1 MDLNFLNR
9 RRLIVD
15 IYTLL
20 PSKLLF
26 AEPKDHTFNRLRD
39 VAQELEGLGLA
50 GLCAGDHIVHYGWE
64 LPDHQALADH
74 HPDIFTCLTAT
85 AAVTSNVKVV
95 SRIVVLPYRQPF
107 AVAHAIASLVQPR
120 RNNMYVI
127 QVLSAWAVPGRGS
140 GHLEGLA
147 AVGPGEGLGRA
158 VVFGDPGH
166 DRGYQLVSRAEL
178 ATAQQSPGQR

>member
-107 AVAHAIASLVQPR
+107 AVAHAIASLDVFSGERVIFGTAPGYAPVESETFGIP
-120 RNNMYVI
+120 YVGE
-127 QVLSAWAVPGRGS
+127 AHGRTSTSSSLPNCG
-140 GHLEGLA
+140 
-147 AVGPGEGLGRA
+147 
-158 VVFGDPGH
+158 
-166 DRGYQLVSRAEL
+166 
-178 ATAQQSPGQR
+178 